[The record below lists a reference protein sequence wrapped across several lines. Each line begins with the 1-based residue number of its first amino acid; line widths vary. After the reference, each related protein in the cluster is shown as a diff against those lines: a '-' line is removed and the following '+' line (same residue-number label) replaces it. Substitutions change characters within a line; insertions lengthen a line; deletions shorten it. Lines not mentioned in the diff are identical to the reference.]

1 MIYKEKILEINKP
14 WSKHFDRYFSVST
27 IGFFD
32 IESTGLSA
40 ARNFMILGGI
50 LLWDGKNFTLK
61 QYLAEDKKRRKQAS
75 CLVLQRT
82 FKVRYFSEL

>member
-50 LLWDGKNFTLK
+50 LLWD
-61 QYLAEDKKRRKQAS
+61 Q
-75 CLVLQRT
+75 
-82 FKVRYFSEL
+82 